1 LDSFANGLFVGR
13 VQPSETQGWYI
24 ARPAETSRG
33 KLMHEILSLFSFVI
47 EGGAIA
53 WATVLMGLVAFAIG
67 VERWVRINFTYSVNS
82 RAFMAKLK
90 KYILSDNIDRAI
102 SLCNSKSS
110 ALLPRVMKAGLTRA
124 KDPEEDIQH
133 AIEES
138 TLECLPRLEERSLYL
153 PVIANLATLM
163 GLLGTIIGLIMA
175 FKAGDALDAAARNAF
190 LQKSI
195 AMALNCTAIGVS
207 VAIPVLMANA
217 ILQSRVNAIISD
229 IDQYSVKL
237 VNLISASKK
246 AGGTSRVAHDDD
258 EEETGSK
265 KKGKRRA
272 KDDDDAA
279 VNDD

>member
-1 LDSFANGLFVGR
+1 
-13 VQPSETQGWYI
+13 
-24 ARPAETSRG
+24 
-33 KLMHEILSLFSFVI
+33 
-47 EGGAIA
+47 
-53 WATVLMGLVAFAIG
+53 MGLVGFAIA

-102 SLCNSKSS
+102 SLCNSKTQ

-124 KDPEEDIQH
+124 KDSAEEIQH
-133 AIEES
+133 AIEEA

-163 GLLGTIIGLIMA
+163 GLLGTIVGLILA
-175 FKAGDALDAAARNAF
+175 FKASDALDAAARNAF

-207 VAIPVLMANA
+207 VAIPALLTNA
-217 ILQSRVNAIISD
+217 LLQARVNAIISD

-237 VNLISASKK
+237 VNLIAASKK
-246 AGGTSRVAHDDD
+246 AGSTGRPIAADDD
-258 EEETGSK
+258 EDTASK
-265 KKGKRRA
+265 KRAKRRSG
-272 KDDDDAA
+272 DDDEDDAA
-279 VNDD
+279 ANDD